1 MGEKVSN
8 QEAVPSF
15 RTLGG

>member
-8 QEAVPSF
+8 QGLVPSF